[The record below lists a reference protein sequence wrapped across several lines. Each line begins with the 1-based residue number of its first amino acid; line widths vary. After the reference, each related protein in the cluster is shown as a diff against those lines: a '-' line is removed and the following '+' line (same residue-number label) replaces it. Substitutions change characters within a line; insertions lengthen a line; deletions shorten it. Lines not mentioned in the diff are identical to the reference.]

1 MRSTAQNLFAF
12 WIRIE
17 MKVYTSQ
24 QVGCQG
30 ERVAAKFLKR
40 AGYHI
45 LARNKHFGR
54 NELDLV
60 ATDKQYIVFVE
71 VKACSVTETDVI
83 HRRPA
88 EAVDRKKRLRTVKAA
103 IAYLN
108 QNKTALCPRF
118 DVIEVYLD
126 RKKRLCPV
134 RVNHII
140 DAFSSNGNIRR

>member
-1 MRSTAQNLFAF
+1 
-12 WIRIE
+12 

-24 QVGCQG
+24 QIGHRG
-30 ERVAAKFLKR
+30 ERVAARFLR
-40 AGYHI
+40 REGYRI
-45 LARNKHFGR
+45 VARNQHFGR

-60 ATDKQYIVFVE
+60 AKDKQYIVFVE

-126 RKKRLCPV
+126 REKRLRPV

>member
-1 MRSTAQNLFAF
+1 
-12 WIRIE
+12 
-17 MKVYTSQ
+17 MKIYTSQ
-24 QVGCQG
+24 QVGCRG

-40 AGYHI
+40 EGYRI
-45 LARNKHFGR
+45 VARNQHFGR

-71 VKACSVTETDVI
+71 VKARSFEGDEKVFC
-83 HRRPA
+83 RPA
-88 EAVDRKKRLRTVKAA
+88 DAVDLEKRKRTITAA
-103 IAYLN
+103 VDYL
-108 QNKTALCPRF
+108 KKYKSPFCPRF

-126 RKKRLCPV
+126 RKRRLRPV